1 MRYQQIIYILG
12 HVLRFNGLFLCLPL
26 LCAVIYGEQSGIIT
40 FAVTAL
46 LSFIAGFIFSFKKP
60 QNHSLY
66 ARDGFVIVSL
76 AWLVMGLIGAIPI
89 SILGN
94 TSYINGVFEA
104 VSGFTTTGASVFSSV
119 EDLPKCVLMWR
130 SFTHWV
136 GGMGVLVFI
145 ISILPLSGGYNMNIM
160 KAESP
165 GPSVGKL
172 VPNIRK
178 TASILYIIY
187 ISLTALELIFL
198 LIGKMTFFD
207 ALNTAFATA
216 GTGGFGLKNDSAA
229 SFSPYIQIVIT
240 VFMVLYGVNFSAYYL
255 IVIRKYKDI
264 FHISEVWVYLCIFI
278 VSGLSIGANI
288 AYLYD
293 NLGIALRHGFFQ
305 VASIMSTTGFASADF
320 DTWPQFSRTLLVVLM
335 FIGACSG
342 STGGGMKVS
351 RIMILFKTMA
361 KEMQTIIHPKSVR
374 AIKMDKKIIPHETL
388 RSVNVYTVWLFV
400 IFAVSCIL
408 LSFEGHDLVT
418 NFTAV
423 TATINNIGPGLA
435 KVGATCNFEFFGSF
449 SKAVLIFDM
458 LAGRLELLP
467 MLVLFS
473 SYSWKK

>member
-46 LSFIAGFIFSFKKP
+46 LSFISGCIFSFKKP

-216 GTGGFGLKNDSAA
+216 GTGGF
-229 SFSPYIQIVIT
+229 
-240 VFMVLYGVNFSAYYL
+240 
-255 IVIRKYKDI
+255 
-264 FHISEVWVYLCIFI
+264 
-278 VSGLSIGANI
+278 
-288 AYLYD
+288 
-293 NLGIALRHGFFQ
+293 
-305 VASIMSTTGFASADF
+305 
-320 DTWPQFSRTLLVVLM
+320 
-335 FIGACSG
+335 
-342 STGGGMKVS
+342 
-351 RIMILFKTMA
+351 
-361 KEMQTIIHPKSVR
+361 
-374 AIKMDKKIIPHETL
+374 
-388 RSVNVYTVWLFV
+388 
-400 IFAVSCIL
+400 
-408 LSFEGHDLVT
+408 
-418 NFTAV
+418 
-423 TATINNIGPGLA
+423 
-435 KVGATCNFEFFGSF
+435 
-449 SKAVLIFDM
+449 
-458 LAGRLELLP
+458 
-467 MLVLFS
+467 
-473 SYSWKK
+473 

>member
-1 MRYQQIIYILG
+1 MRYRQIIYILG

-46 LSFIAGFIFSFKKP
+46 LSFIAGCIFSFKKP

-130 SFTHWV
+130 SFTHWI

-216 GTGGFGLKNDSAA
+216 GTGGFGIKNDSAA

-240 VFMVLYGVNFSAYYL
+240 VFMALFGVNFSAYYL
-255 IVIRKYKDI
+255 IIIRKYKDI
-264 FHISEVWVYLCIFI
+264 FHISEVWIYLCIFV

-305 VASIMSTTGFASADF
+305 VASIMSTTGFATADF
-320 DTWPQFSRTLLVVLM
+320 DTWPQFSRTLLVTLM

-388 RSVNVYTVWLFV
+388 RSVNVYTVWFFV

-473 SYSWKK
+473 PYSWKK

>member
-1 MRYQQIIYILG
+1 MRYRQIIYILG

-46 LSFIAGFIFSFKKP
+46 LSFIAGCIFSFKKP

-104 VSGFTTTGASVFSSV
+104 VSGFTTTGASIFSSV

-130 SFTHWV
+130 SFTHWI

-216 GTGGFGLKNDSAA
+216 GTGGFGIKNDSAA

-240 VFMVLYGVNFSAYYL
+240 VFMALFGVNFSAYYL
-255 IVIRKYKDI
+255 IIIRKYKDI
-264 FHISEVWVYLCIFI
+264 FHISEVWVYLCIFV

-305 VASIMSTTGFASADF
+305 VASIMSTTGFATADF
-320 DTWPQFSRTLLVVLM
+320 DTWPQFSRTLLVTLM

-388 RSVNVYTVWLFV
+388 RSVNVYTVWFFV

-473 SYSWKK
+473 PYSWKK

>member
-26 LCAVIYGEQSGIIT
+26 LCAVIYGDQSGIFT

-46 LSFIAGFIFSFKKP
+46 LSFISGCIFSFKKP

-473 SYSWKK
+473 PYSWKK

>member
-1 MRYQQIIYILG
+1 
-12 HVLRFNGLFLCLPL
+12 
-26 LCAVIYGEQSGIIT
+26 
-40 FAVTAL
+40 
-46 LSFIAGFIFSFKKP
+46 
-60 QNHSLY
+60 
-66 ARDGFVIVSL
+66 
-76 AWLVMGLIGAIPI
+76 
-89 SILGN
+89 
-94 TSYINGVFEA
+94 
-104 VSGFTTTGASVFSSV
+104 
-119 EDLPKCVLMWR
+119 
-130 SFTHWV
+130 
-136 GGMGVLVFI
+136 
-145 ISILPLSGGYNMNIM
+145 
-160 KAESP
+160 
-165 GPSVGKL
+165 
-172 VPNIRK
+172 
-178 TASILYIIY
+178 
-187 ISLTALELIFL
+187 
-198 LIGKMTFFD
+198 
-207 ALNTAFATA
+207 
-216 GTGGFGLKNDSAA
+216 
-229 SFSPYIQIVIT
+229 VIT

-473 SYSWKK
+473 PYSWKK

>member
-1 MRYQQIIYILG
+1 MRYRQIIYILG

-46 LSFIAGFIFSFKKP
+46 LSFIAGCIFSFKKP

-130 SFTHWV
+130 SFTHWI

-216 GTGGFGLKNDSAA
+216 GTGGFGIKNDSAA

-264 FHISEVWVYLCIFI
+264 FHISEVWVYLCIFV

-305 VASIMSTTGFASADF
+305 VASIMSTTGFATADF
-320 DTWPQFSRTLLVVLM
+320 DTWPQFSRTLLVTLM

-388 RSVNVYTVWLFV
+388 RSVNVYTVWFFV
-400 IFAVSCIL
+400 VFAVSCIL

-473 SYSWKK
+473 PYSWKK

>member
-1 MRYQQIIYILG
+1 MRYKQIIYILG

-26 LCAVIYGEQSGIIT
+26 LCAIIYSEQDGIIT
-40 FAVTAL
+40 FAITAL
-46 LSFIAGFIFSFKKP
+46 LSFIAGCAFSFKKP

-104 VSGFTTTGASVFSSV
+104 VSGFTTTGASIFSSV

-130 SFTHWV
+130 SFTHWI

-216 GTGGFGLKNDSAA
+216 GTGGFGIKNDSAA

-240 VFMVLYGVNFSAYYL
+240 VFMALFGVNFSAYYL
-255 IVIRKYKDI
+255 IIIRKYKDI
-264 FHISEVWVYLCIFI
+264 FHISEIWVYLCIFL
-278 VSGLSIGANI
+278 VSALSIGANI

-305 VASIMSTTGFASADF
+305 VASIMSTTGFATADF
-320 DTWPQFSRTLLVVLM
+320 DMWPQFSRTLLVVLM

-388 RSVNVYTVWLFV
+388 RSVNVYTVWFFV
-400 IFAVSCIL
+400 IFAISCIL
-408 LSFEGHDLVT
+408 LSFENHDLVT

-435 KVGATCNFEFFGSF
+435 KVGATCNFEFFGDF

-473 SYSWKK
+473 PYSWKK

>member
-46 LSFIAGFIFSFKKP
+46 LSFISGCIFSFKKP

-473 SYSWKK
+473 PYSWKK